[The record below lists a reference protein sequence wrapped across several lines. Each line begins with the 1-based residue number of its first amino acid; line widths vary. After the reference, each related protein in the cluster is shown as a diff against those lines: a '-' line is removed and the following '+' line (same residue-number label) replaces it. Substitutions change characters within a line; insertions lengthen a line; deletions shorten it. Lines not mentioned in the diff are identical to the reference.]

1 QDEWLR
7 EQLQALVEEKAQQER
22 RYEEL
27 ERRYMEQERR
37 YMEQERRHREEKA
50 LQERRYAEE
59 KARQERQMEML
70 QQVLNRVD
78 QPTAAAV
85 LKVLR
90 LGPRLEAVDMTQ
102 AITAANM
109 TQLFP
114 EVRTRL
120 IGQDLEPTSIPAGD
134 AASDNTDLAGY
145 DAE

>member
-27 ERRYMEQERR
+27 ERR

-70 QQVLNRVD
+70 QQVLNR
-78 QPTAAAV
+78 
-85 LKVLR
+85 
-90 LGPRLEAVDMTQ
+90 
-102 AITAANM
+102 
-109 TQLFP
+109 LFP
-114 EVRTRL
+114 KVRTRL
-120 IGQDLEPTSIPAGD
+120 IGQDLEPTSILAGD

-145 DAE
+145 NAEQI